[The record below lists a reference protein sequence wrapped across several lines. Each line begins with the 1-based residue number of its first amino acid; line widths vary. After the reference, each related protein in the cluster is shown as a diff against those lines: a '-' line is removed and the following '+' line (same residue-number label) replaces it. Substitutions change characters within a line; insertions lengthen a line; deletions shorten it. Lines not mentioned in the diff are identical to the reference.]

1 MSALAQELR
10 ALAESFWR
18 AGDYR
23 TAASYHEHALKI
35 ESHAV
40 ADFDLIGQEPVGS
53 QVGDQGLSIG
63 MDGG

>member
-40 ADFDLIGQEPVGS
+40 ADFDLIDSADFNEPAVVIS
-53 QVGDQGLSIG
+53 AVA
-63 MDGG
+63 GG